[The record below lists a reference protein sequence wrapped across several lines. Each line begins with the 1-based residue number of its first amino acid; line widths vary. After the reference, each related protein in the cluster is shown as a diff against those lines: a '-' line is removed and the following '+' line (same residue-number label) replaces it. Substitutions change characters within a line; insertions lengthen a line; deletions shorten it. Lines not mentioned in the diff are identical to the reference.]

1 MNIIDVLKNELAKP
15 SHIVKVTNN
24 ETGFKLQKETSL
36 MRYAYSLADILE
48 EFETIENFI
57 HYLQQEGFNN
67 TTFLIQRTYGSPKD
81 ATYHTMKEET
91 VNLQQQNINNS
102 INPAMY
108 SEAPTPNNQTQT
120 PEFLANPLAGNSA
133 QFLGAMVQAE
143 RASDYKKLNDK
154 YEEDIKDYR
163 SKIRRL
169 EEENHGL
176 KLKVETAEER
186 ADLKVQTE
194 LLNKKSVL
202 ESDGFQKLAEGLGGL
217 IPHIPAFLGKSANAP
232 AGLGAPAEDL
242 SPMLL
247 QTIELLKT
255 QTDDTVA
262 FIAYV
267 LQNMDDSLVAVLNNH
282 IQNK

>member
-1 MNIIDVLKNELAKP
+1 MDIIDVLKHELAKP

-24 ETGFKLQKETSL
+24 ENGFRLKKETTL
-36 MRYAYSLADILE
+36 MRYAYSLTDLQE
-48 EFETIENFI
+48 QFNTIENFI
-57 HYLQQEGFNN
+57 QHLKSEGFND
-67 TTFLIQRTYGSPKD
+67 TTFLFQRTYGAPND
-81 ATYHTMKEET
+81 ATYHNPKEVNVNLEEIT
-91 VNLQQQNINNS
+91 VNNNK
-102 INPAMY
+102 IPAMY
-108 SEAPTPNNQTQT
+108 PEAPTPNEQMQN
-120 PEFLANPLAGNSA
+120 PNFLANPLVGNM
-133 QFLGAMVQAE
+133 QFLGAMVQSE
-143 RASDYKKLNDK
+143 RAGDYKKLNDK

-217 IPHIPAFLGKSANAP
+217 IPHIPAFLGKGANVP
-232 AGLGAPAEDL
+232 TGLGAPAEDL
-242 SPMLL
+242 DPMLL
-247 QTIELLKT
+247 QTIELLKI
-255 QTDDTVA
+255 QTDDTIA

-267 LQNMDDSLVAVLNNH
+267 LQNMDDSLVSVLNNH
-282 IQNK
+282 IKNK